1 MIFTIFYMFV
11 LLIFVSSVGG
21 LIFYKLSY
29 KFLLPKTLSSIL
41 GGVVTLLLGYQITM
55 LFVVYSLLY
64 GILIAL
70 AVYIWFVAISNK
82 N

>member
-1 MIFTIFYMFV
+1 MIFTLLYMFV
-11 LLIFVSSVGG
+11 LLIFVSSIGG
-21 LIFYKLSY
+21 FVFYKLSY

-70 AVYIWFVAISNK
+70 ALYIWFVAISSK